1 MDTETRESWSG
12 KLGFVLAAAGSA
24 IGLGNIW
31 KFPYITGMNGGG
43 AFVLVYL
50 GCILLFGLP
59 LMLCEIAIGRKTGR
73 NPYGAFKALQVKR
86 SRMAD
91 AIAVLLLL
99 GSLSLAGAGHYG
111 FAAVLFGAALLF
123 LWLGFAAVGL
133 LSLITAMIILSYY
146 AVVGAW
152 IVDYVYRSFSGGLH
166 FTQVSEAAE
175 VFRNYQDT
183 EPGRI
188 ALELGIFMTMTA
200 GMIIFGI
207 RKGIER
213 CSKVLMPLL
222 LFLLLAVIVRG
233 VTLPGARE
241 GIRFFLN
248 PDFSKLSTA
257 GVLEALGHAFYSL
270 SLAMG
275 ITITYGSYL
284 RKDENIFST
293 AVWVVALDTAAALLG
308 GLAIFPAVFAMQLA
322 PDAGPGLI
330 FNVLPATFY
339 RIPVGM
345 GWVWAGLFFLMMT
358 IAALTSAAA
367 LLESGVTFLMDQFKF
382 RRVPTVLCTYAGIT
396 LLGFL
401 TCYSTNHWDNLPGV
415 DRFVRNV
422 FNVRTGSWFDLLDK
436 LTSNWMLPLLGLLT
450 VIFVG
455 WIWGARK
462 AGRELREGT
471 HGFADENLITLLSGF
486 RGEPRYMDSANS
498 GLTVLT
504 LWGLLVRYVAP
515 VIMATIFVQVI
526 TA

>member
-1 MDTETRESWSG
+1 
-12 KLGFVLAAAGSA
+12 
-24 IGLGNIW
+24 
-31 KFPYITGMNGGG
+31 
-43 AFVLVYL
+43 
-50 GCILLFGLP
+50 
-59 LMLCEIAIGRKTGR
+59 
-73 NPYGAFKALQVKR
+73 
-86 SRMAD
+86 
-91 AIAVLLLL
+91 
-99 GSLSLAGAGHYG
+99 
-111 FAAVLFGAALLF
+111 
-123 LWLGFAAVGL
+123 
-133 LSLITAMIILSYY
+133 MIILSYY

-188 ALELGIFMTMTA
+188 ALELVIFMTMTA

-339 RIPVGM
+339 RIPGGM

-515 VIMATIFVQVI
+515 VIMATIFIQVI